1 LVIQE
6 QISCPDNVV
15 RPPGVRPVPSV
26 TCHNQIYIAERFI
39 LEKVETREKAEK
51 VIRFSVM
58 LIPEL
63 LC

>member
-39 LEKVETREKAEK
+39 LEKVETREKGGK
-51 VIRFSVM
+51 SDQV
-58 LIPEL
+58 
-63 LC
+63 